1 MNINEN
7 RNYVILS
14 NCINK
19 VLLDKFKD
27 YPIINN
33 MNYLDLKSKLEFFS
47 SKRIVFNET
56 FYYLKNN
63 EKKEILD
70 LLNKQNIKYIII
82 TSNVEEVLLANY
94 LIVFD
99 KENIV
104 VEGETKEVLKEEKL
118 LKRLGFGLPFVVDLS
133 LSLEFYDILDKIYY
147 DTSSL
152 VGELWN

>member
-1 MNINEN
+1 MNINESK
-7 RNYVILS
+7 NYCILS
-14 NCINK
+14 NSINK
-19 VLLDKFKD
+19 ELLDKFKD
-27 YPIINN
+27 YPIISK
-33 MNYLDLKSKLEFFS
+33 MNFSDLKSKLEFFS

-56 FYYLKNN
+56 FYYLKNTQ
-63 EKKEILD
+63 KKEILD

-82 TSNVEEVLLANY
+82 TSNVEDALLADY

-104 VEGETKEVLKEEKL
+104 VEGYSKEVLKEEKL
-118 LKRLGFGLPFVVDLS
+118 LKRLGFGLPFAVDLS
-133 LSLEFYDILDKIYY
+133 IQLEFYDILDKIYY

>member
-1 MNINEN
+1 MNINESK
-7 RNYVILS
+7 NYCILS
-14 NCINK
+14 NSINK
-19 VLLDKFKD
+19 LLLDKFKD
-27 YPIINN
+27 YPIIGK
-33 MNYLDLKSKLEFFS
+33 MNFNDLLSKLEFFS

-56 FYYLKNN
+56 FYYLNN
-63 EKKEILD
+63 SEKKEILD

-82 TSNVEEVLLANY
+82 IFYVYDTLLADY

-104 VEGETKEVLKEEKL
+104 VEGSSKEVLKEEKL

-133 LSLEFYDILDKIYY
+133 LSLEFYDILDKVYY

>member
-14 NCINK
+14 NCINNE
-19 VLLDKFKD
+19 LLDKFKD

-63 EKKEILD
+63 EKK
-70 LLNKQNIKYIII
+70 
-82 TSNVEEVLLANY
+82 ANY
-94 LIVFD
+94 SP
-99 KENIV
+99 
-104 VEGETKEVLKEEKL
+104 L
-118 LKRLGFGLPFVVDLS
+118 L
-133 LSLEFYDILDKIYY
+133 
-147 DTSSL
+147 
-152 VGELWN
+152 

>member
-14 NCINK
+14 NCINNE
-19 VLLDKFKD
+19 LLDKLKD

-56 FYYLKNN
+56 FYYLKSN

-82 TSNVEEVLLANY
+82 TSNVEDVLYGEY
-94 LIVFD
+94 LIVYDYD
-99 KENIV
+99 KIA
-104 VEGETKEVLKEEKL
+104 VEGLTKEVLKEEKI
-118 LKRLGFGLPFVVDLS
+118 LKKLGFGLPFIVDLS
-133 LSLEFYDILDKIYY
+133 IQLEFYECLDKVYF
-147 DTSSL
+147 DVDSL

>member
-1 MNINEN
+1 MNINESK
-7 RNYVILS
+7 NYCILS
-14 NCINK
+14 NAINK
-19 VLLDKFKD
+19 ELLDKFKD
-27 YPIINN
+27 YPIISK
-33 MNYLDLKSKLEFFS
+33 MNFSDLKSKLEFFS

-56 FYYLKNN
+56 FYYLKNTQ
-63 EKKEILD
+63 KKEILD

-82 TSNVEEVLLANY
+82 TSNVEDALLADY

-104 VEGETKEVLKEEKL
+104 VEGYSKEVLKEEKL
-118 LKRLGFGLPFVVDLS
+118 LKRLGFGLPFAVDLS
-133 LSLEFYDILDKIYY
+133 IQLEFYDILDKIYY